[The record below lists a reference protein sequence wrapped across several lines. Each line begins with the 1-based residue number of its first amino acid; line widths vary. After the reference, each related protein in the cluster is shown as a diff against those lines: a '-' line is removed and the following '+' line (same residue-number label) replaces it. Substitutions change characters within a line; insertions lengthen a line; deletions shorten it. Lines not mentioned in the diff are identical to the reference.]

1 MKKDNTMK
9 KKDVT
14 DINGTKVF
22 VENGEVKT
30 ILNEEIESK
39 GFMTLEESY
48 QIGVEQIRKIYEMD
62 DAI

>member
-48 QIGVEQIRKIYEMD
+48 QIGVEQIRKIYED
-62 DAI
+62 DLG